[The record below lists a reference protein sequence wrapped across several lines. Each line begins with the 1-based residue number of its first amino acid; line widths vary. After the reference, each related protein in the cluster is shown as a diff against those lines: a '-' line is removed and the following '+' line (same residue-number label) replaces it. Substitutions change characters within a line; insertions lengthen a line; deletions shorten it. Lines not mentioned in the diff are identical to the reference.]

1 MPIIVTFDIAKGNV
15 SDYGRIQSFFERFGW
30 ENLGGTAYRYPP
42 LGVEDSA
49 EDWFNRVIPALMLLR
64 EALLKAKL
72 NKRRLYRFTLDV
84 QSSTGY
90 AYKRYGKPPVSSKNI
105 RLETPSNLQFGEK
118 NLRDWLT
125 KVEYPY

>member
-15 SDYGRIQSFFERFGW
+15 SDYGRVQSFFERFGW

-42 LGVEDSA
+42 LGIEDST

-64 EALLKAKL
+64 EALLKAKM

-90 AYKRYGKPPVSSKNI
+90 VYKKYGKPPVSSKNI
-105 RLETPSNLQFGEK
+105 RLEKPSNLQFGEK

-125 KVEYPY
+125 AVEYPY

>member
-1 MPIIVTFDIAKGNV
+1 MPIIITFAVADADT

-30 ENLGGTAYRYPP
+30 ENLGSAAYRYPP
-42 LGVEDSA
+42 LGSEDSV

-64 EALLKAKL
+64 EALLKAKK

-90 AYKRYGKPPVSSKNI
+90 MPKKYGKPPASAEDI

-118 NLRDWLT
+118 NLRDWLR